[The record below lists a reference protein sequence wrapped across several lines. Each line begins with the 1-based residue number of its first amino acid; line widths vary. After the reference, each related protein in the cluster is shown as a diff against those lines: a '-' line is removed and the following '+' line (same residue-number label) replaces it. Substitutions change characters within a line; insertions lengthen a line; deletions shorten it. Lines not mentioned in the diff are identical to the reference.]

1 MFNPLPNKDATM
13 KPWIKR
19 TLIALSGITI
29 AVGGL
34 TACGTRGHHEHGAMS
49 AERMTEMRGKVI
61 ERVTK
66 KLDLTTEQ
74 QQKLGVLADKLQAQ
88 RTAFIG
94 QTADPRA
101 EIRQLVAGEKFDRAR
116 ALNLLDEKTRVVQV
130 SSPEV
135 INALADFYDS
145 LNPTQQA
152 EVRDMMQKRRGW
164 FSRG

>member
-1 MFNPLPNKDATM
+1 M
-13 KPWIKR
+13 KSWIKKSLF
-19 TLIALSGITI
+19 TVLGASIAL
-29 AVGGL
+29 GGL
-34 TACGTRGHHEHGAMS
+34 TACGTRGHHDHGPMS

-66 KLDLTTEQ
+66 KLDLNAEQ

-101 EIRQLVAGEKFDRAR
+101 EVRQLVAGDKFDRAR
-116 ALNLLDEKTRVVQV
+116 ALSLLDEKTRVVQV

-152 EVRDMMQKRRGW
+152 EVREMMNKRKGW
-164 FSRG
+164 GRHS

>member
-1 MFNPLPNKDATM
+1 MFNPLPNKDTTM

-66 KLDLTTEQ
+66 KLDLSVEQ

>member
-1 MFNPLPNKDATM
+1 M

-19 TLIALSGITI
+19 SLIALTGITI

-34 TACGTRGHHEHGAMS
+34 TACGTRGHHEHGPMS

-66 KLDLTTEQ
+66 KLELSAEQ

-94 QTADPRA
+94 QTADGRTLRA
-101 EIRQLVAGEKFDRAR
+101 SVKGDRDPGYGSTCKLISETALCLARETSHTTTPGGVWTPGAAMGLTLVRRLQAHAGLSFQIVEEPMK
-116 ALNLLDEKTRVVQV
+116 
-130 SSPEV
+130 P
-135 INALADFYDS
+135 
-145 LNPTQQA
+145 
-152 EVRDMMQKRRGW
+152 
-164 FSRG
+164 